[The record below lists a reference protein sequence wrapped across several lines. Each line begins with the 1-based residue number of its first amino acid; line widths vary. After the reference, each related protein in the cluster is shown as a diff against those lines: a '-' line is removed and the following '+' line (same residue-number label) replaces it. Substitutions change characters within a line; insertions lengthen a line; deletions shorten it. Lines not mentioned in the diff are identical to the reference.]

1 MLNASFWKGAAERA
15 VKTFA
20 QSLVSVFAVGTALWD
35 IPWWQALGVAGA
47 AAVASLLTSI
57 GSADFVSGNTPPL
70 SVSLDDTRADME
82 AVESSGAVLSA
93 GGARRGNYS

>member
-20 QSLVSVFAVGTALWD
+20 QSLVSVFGVGTVLWD

-57 GSADFVSGNTPPL
+57 GSADFVSGQAPQV
-70 SVSLDDTRADME
+70 SVSLDDTKDAME
-82 AVESSGAVLSA
+82 SIEASGAVLSA
-93 GGARRGNYS
+93 GGARHGDDS